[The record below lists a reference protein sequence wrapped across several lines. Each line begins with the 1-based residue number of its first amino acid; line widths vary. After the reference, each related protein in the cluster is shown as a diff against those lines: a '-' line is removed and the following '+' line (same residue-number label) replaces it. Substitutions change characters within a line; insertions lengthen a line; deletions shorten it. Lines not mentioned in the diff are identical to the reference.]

1 MSKFFHISLS
11 ALELPSLGEVP
22 EWVHLV
28 PKGQFGARDGRG
40 PWRYDNAHTLIT
52 ASFAARKRIHI
63 DLNHST
69 ETAAKMGLDAPA
81 VGYVTE
87 MEERADGIWGKV
99 DWTQRGR
106 ELLSDRAYW
115 GISPVIQFDKTT
127 GDVHAVARAALTND
141 PALAELT
148 PLSTEETQEMFLQ
161 KLAKMLGLGE
171 DASEEDVTA
180 ALQKALDATK
190 DGGDGGDDAALASL
204 ATALGA
210 EEGADVAALT
220 TLAKTLTAGKTET
233 AEALT
238 ALQAE
243 VKELRDGG
251 KTSAAEA
258 FVDQAIRDRRVGVK
272 SARDEY
278 VALHVENP
286 ERCEKMISGLP
297 QLDTTHTTIEPPKSE
312 GTEALSTSEA
322 SVAAMLGIDPAKMAD
337 TKKAEAALKGAI

>member
-1 MSKFFHISLS
+1 MSKFSHISLS

-22 EWVHLV
+22 DWVHLV
-28 PKGQFGARDGRG
+28 PKGNFGARDGRG
-40 PWRYDNAHTLIT
+40 PWRYDNAHSLIT

-99 DWTQRGR
+99 DWTRRGR

-161 KLAKMLGLGE
+161 NVAKMLGLGE
-171 DASEEDVTA
+171 DASEEDVIA
-180 ALQKALDATK
+180 ALKTKLDGKSEGDEGRESLAALSSVAAALGLEGEADAATLVTTAKALKAGSGEQADAIALLQTELRELK
-190 DGGDGGDDAALASL
+190 GDAKKKAAEDFVDAAI
-204 ATALGA
+204 
-210 EEGADVAALT
+210 AA
-220 TLAKTLTAGKTET
+220 
-233 AEALT
+233 
-238 ALQAE
+238 
-243 VKELRDGG
+243 
-251 KTSAAEA
+251 
-258 FVDQAIRDRRVGVK
+258 RRVGVK
-272 SARDEY
+272 ASRDEY

-286 ERCEKMISGLP
+286 ERTEKMISALP
-297 QLDTTHTTIEPPKSE
+297 KLDTTHTTIEPPKSE
-312 GTEALSTSEA
+312 GTEALSTSQTTMGHSFACEN
-322 SVAAMLGIDPAKMAD
+322 VWY
-337 TKKAEAALKGAI
+337 TE